1 MKGFVKVFAGNK
13 ESGVYRGDVKNRK
26 CVFWYTEDNP
36 ISLVMPYR
44 EEPYEERFRLIP
56 VFDQFIPEGWLFE
69 YLKNH
74 LKKRMEKFEDN
85 DFAIFEILAPNVKS
99 FLTFVVDKERKES
112 EQALKVS
119 LSEVL
124 ENDTFDLFHELVR
137 AYLFRSAV
145 SGLQPKV
152 LVPLVDKSY
161 VATDDY
167 VVKTFGENFPHLAEN
182 EYFCMKAVKNA
193 GIPVPEFWL
202 SLRGKFFVTRRFTK
216 DVKSKDKFWGF
227 EEFCTLFGKTRSE
240 KYYGSYESI
249 AKALRKISSNP
260 EKDLEN
266 YFKLVVMNFLLKNG
280 DAHLKNFG
288 VVYTTPYTG
297 DVQLSPA
304 YDVVSTVVYVP
315 SDQPALTL
323 FGKKVWFSKKE
334 LIRFGVNYCS
344 FDKSKAV
351 LLFDECESAVAE
363 IKKEVELRAKERKGN
378 GKVFWKNF
386 LKVLEFSLTK
396 NLKQSYKDLSKEVHF
411 QKASST
417 NKKQEFKKIKRIKQ

>member
-1 MKGFVKVFAGNK
+1 MKKAIKVFAGEK
-13 ESGVYRGDVKNRK
+13 EAGRCFYDLEEKK
-26 CVFWYTEDNP
+26 CIFSYTKDNP

-56 VFDQFIPEGWLFE
+56 VFDQFMPEGWLFD
-69 YLKNH
+69 YLRNH
-74 LKKRMEKFEDN
+74 LKKKMENFEDN
-85 DFAIFEILAPNVKS
+85 DFAIFEVLAPNVKS
-99 FLTFVVDKERKES
+99 FLTFAVDKERKES

-137 AYLFRSAV
+137 AYLFSSAI

-152 LVPLVDKSY
+152 LAPLTDKSY
-161 VATDDY
+161 VKTDIY
-167 VVKTFGENFPHLAEN
+167 IIKTFEEEFPHLAEN

-193 GIPVPEFWL
+193 GIPVSEFWL
-202 SLRGKFFVTRRFTK
+202 SSHKKFFVT
-216 DVKSKDKFWGF
+216 KSFIKSEGKFLGF

-240 KYYGSYESI
+240 KYSGSYESI

-260 EKDLEN
+260 EKDLKN

-288 VVYTTPYTG
+288 VIYTTPYTG
-297 DVQLSPA
+297 DVRLSPA
-304 YDVVSTVVYVP
+304 YDVVSTVVYIP

-323 FGKKVWFSKKE
+323 FGKRVWFSKKE
-334 LIRFGVNYCS
+334 LINFGISHC
-344 FDKSKAV
+344 
-351 LLFDECESAVAE
+351 LLDIDEAEFLFEECEHAVAE
-363 IKKEVELRAKERKGN
+363 IKKEIEIHMKNETEGN
-378 GKVFWKNF
+378 KKFFKNF

-396 NLKQSYKDLSKEVHF
+396 NIKHTYKDLSKEI
-411 QKASST
+411 SI
-417 NKKQEFKKIKRIKQ
+417 EI